1 MPVKTEEEFVEESTT
16 HMTNGGGKTLASAET
31 NTAGSGHRKSK
42 VGNSRGVVIVCIEMI
57 TELFPANDFSKETTN
72 QL

>member
-1 MPVKTEEEFVEESTT
+1 MRHIKVKIVTSEDHKISTMPVKTEEEFVEESTT

-42 VGNSRGVVIVCIEMI
+42 VGNSGGVE
-57 TELFPANDFSKETTN
+57 
-72 QL
+72 

>member
-1 MPVKTEEEFVEESTT
+1 MPVRTEDPLEESTT

-42 VGNSRGVVIVCIEMI
+42 VGNSGGVE
-57 TELFPANDFSKETTN
+57 
-72 QL
+72 